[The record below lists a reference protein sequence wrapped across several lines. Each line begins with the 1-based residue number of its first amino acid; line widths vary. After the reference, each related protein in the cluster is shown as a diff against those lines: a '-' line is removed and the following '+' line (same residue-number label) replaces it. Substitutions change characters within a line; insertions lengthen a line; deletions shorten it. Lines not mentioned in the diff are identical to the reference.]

1 MAHSTSASSIS
12 HVTAVPGTQCSAS
25 FTHDLEVQTIVG
37 AHRSI
42 HILPSNP
49 AATTVYGTWGPASN
63 QPASG
68 PSTGVDG
75 NRESRTIAGTRTL
88 ERVLDLTSARFITHP
103 RTLSASSR
111 PYNYSS
117 LLTTEEDDNDD
128 DASDTLGPP
137 PPPYSPSDAELPDY
151 TSEDPNA
158 PLRVTGTL
166 AEHLFK
172 FGFFFFPLWIVGTVI
187 LFSPLS
193 APDDFEPGKT
203 EAERQHI
210 IDTIRDAELI
220 WARRSACAVFALL
233 VLVTSVAAIYVG
245 IVYL

>member
-1 MAHSTSASSIS
+1 MTHSASTSSSASWPI
-12 HVTAVPGTQCSAS
+12 AVPGTRRSAS
-25 FTHDLEVQTIVG
+25 FTQEPEIQTIVG
-37 AHRSI
+37 AHRAI
-42 HILPSNP
+42 HILPNYP
-49 AATTVYGTWGPASN
+49 AATTVYGTWDPASN

-75 NRESRTIAGTRTL
+75 NREARTTAGTRRL

-103 RTLSASSR
+103 RNPSASSR
-111 PYNYSS
+111 PYGYSS
-117 LLTTEEDDNDD
+117 LPTTEDEDEAD
-128 DASDTLGPP
+128 DTLGPP

-151 TSEDPNA
+151 TSEDPDA
-158 PLRVTGTL
+158 PLRVMGTL

-210 IDTIRDAELI
+210 IDTIRDTELI
-220 WARRSACAVFALL
+220 WARRSACALFALL